1 MYRRKKRAIAHGSK
15 VRTYSF
21 LATLALITIIV
32 GASYYSSSPRV
43 GHIPDSFHFQ
53 SRKWMSFVPQTAQYV
68 AFIDYGSAYAVSEN
82 ALLFGA
88 RAFLRFYQ
96 FQLDIMPQSILC
108 TLDIQLPPSSF
119 NLMPVTSSVI
129 KLHNDTMSALLDGL
143 ARTKISKTLYDG
155 YPVYTL
161 LMVDP
166 SPQQKL
172 ISAYVAIVDDSLVI
186 ATDASYGKYSVET
199 ILDQYTS
206 NARNLFD
213 RLDVRRGVYA
223 SGVADKPCLGLFVGN
238 FATQFNNTHMIVK
251 SVSPN
256 ARSIHVTRSIL
267 FSNSDFAVK
276 EFGRAHRVYDN
287 ANSYDILDQWLI
299 ITYDYGLDR
308 LRGELS
314 GI

>member
-1 MYRRKKRAIAHGSK
+1 
-15 VRTYSF
+15 
-21 LATLALITIIV
+21 
-32 GASYYSSSPRV
+32 
-43 GHIPDSFHFQ
+43 
-53 SRKWMSFVPQTAQYV
+53 MSFVPQTAQYI
-68 AFIDYGSAYAVSEN
+68 AFIDYSWAYAVSGN

-96 FQLDIMPQSILC
+96 FQLDIMPQSILYA
-108 TLDIQLPPSSF
+108 LDIQLPPSSF

-129 KLHNDTMSALLDGL
+129 KLHNDTMSAFLDGL
-143 ARTKISKTLYDG
+143 AKSKLSMTIYDG

-161 LMVDP
+161 LMIDP

-172 ISAYVAIVDDSLVI
+172 ISAYVAIVHSSLVI
-186 ATDASYGKYSVET
+186 STDPSYGKYSVET

-206 NARNLFD
+206 NAHNLFD
-213 RLDVRRGVYA
+213 RQDVRRGLYA
-223 SGVADKPCLGLFVGN
+223 SGVADKPSLGLFVGN
-238 FATQFNNTHMIVK
+238 FASQFNNTHMIVK
-251 SVSPN
+251 SVMPN

-267 FSNSDFAVK
+267 FSSSDLALS

-287 ANSYDILDQWLI
+287 ANSYNILDQWLI
-299 ITYDYGLDR
+299 ITYDYGFDR